1 MEPQVAS
8 EDWRSFLGKNSA
20 KRQPHINSSRPDIE
34 ETADLST
41 VRYLKRARASWTSLR
56 PTIAV
61 LVGVSLLFA
70 SLCGGGGRIRSGRT
84 VRRLADGERGE
95 APSSGRNPLFDEDQW
110 IALSA
115 EELAVLCSQLG
126 EWVPSF
132 APHGSSSPSVR
143 LPEVASTSSGRTSQH
158 ILQSMQT
165 PSHLSGAQPSETLPD
180 IGRLTDP
187 QGKPMLQDG
196 FNWWGE
202 VHSKN
207 TRLAHDGSVGDATNS
222 NPVERLQGTVQ
233 RTAETVSADN
243 AVSFFP
249 AVSTFFPCG
258 QWLSTAT
265 SPQGAQQAQF
275 LEKPSPLWL
284 PATPPET
291 TSASCTGNRL
301 TTLVSSDGSK
311 QPVVSG
317 GVWVTPAQSGS
328 FTSPGPSRLLG
339 GPSRLPAA
347 LDLSSTPAH
356 SSSHNGKHPF
366 VRAPALMQ
374 GMDMDDLQATV
385 SHPWSGNEP
394 IARLLRTVRRVFLK
408 EVLDVADAKE
418 LVRATLSLSQRC
430 LSSMTSSVAH
440 SRPSVVVESL
450 GRRFLVF
457 NTVHTVLK
465 LMGGRHRRLRR
476 MWQDLTTKI
485 PTLYDRPCRSSYNEK
500 HAFHHEL
507 ALQLSAALELYK
519 RGSSPSED
527 EVLSIKRKLFCLEF
541 SPRCFLRE
549 SWEVWR
555 QDDRNFPGGR

>member
-1 MEPQVAS
+1 MDAGLSSFPELPPMEPQVAS

-20 KRQPHINSSRPDIE
+20 KRQPHINSSRPNIE

-41 VRYLKRARASWTSLR
+41 VRYLKRARAPWTSLR

-70 SLCGGGGRIRSGRT
+70 TLCGGGGRIRSGRT

-126 EWVPSF
+126 EWEPSF

-158 ILQSMQT
+158 ILQT
-165 PSHLSGAQPSETLPD
+165 
-180 IGRLTDP
+180 
-187 QGKPMLQDG
+187 
-196 FNWWGE
+196 
-202 VHSKN
+202 
-207 TRLAHDGSVGDATNS
+207 
-222 NPVERLQGTVQ
+222 
-233 RTAETVSADN
+233 
-243 AVSFFP
+243 
-249 AVSTFFPCG
+249 
-258 QWLSTAT
+258 
-265 SPQGAQQAQF
+265 
-275 LEKPSPLWL
+275 
-284 PATPPET
+284 
-291 TSASCTGNRL
+291 
-301 TTLVSSDGSK
+301 
-311 QPVVSG
+311 
-317 GVWVTPAQSGS
+317 QSGS

-418 LVRATLSLSQRC
+418 L
-430 LSSMTSSVAH
+430 
-440 SRPSVVVESL
+440 
-450 GRRFLVF
+450 
-457 NTVHTVLK
+457 
-465 LMGGRHRRLRR
+465 
-476 MWQDLTTKI
+476 
-485 PTLYDRPCRSSYNEK
+485 
-500 HAFHHEL
+500 
-507 ALQLSAALELYK
+507 LSAALELYK